1 MLKRTILATVA
12 ATALAVGVHA
22 QEGATIVLRSGEK
35 VTGQLVD
42 MGGAGFAVR
51 VNGQDRNIGTNEVA
65 VIDFTGGGDL
75 SDADWAKAGSGQTVL
90 LRNGQAIKGQLF
102 DIGGRSPLRI
112 TLKTDSGERELSSS
126 EVGQIVLARPSTA
139 VATSGSGSTASAPG
153 IPEGQGVAVPGTQAW
168 TPTGVA
174 VRQGDVLTF
183 SATGEIR
190 LSADASDIATATGA
204 RSQRRSQSAP
214 IPDVYAGALI
224 AKVGTSGGP
233 FPIGERQTV
242 TMPAAGQLFLGI
254 NDDHVGDNQGGYR
267 VVIQRNSRR

>member
-90 LRNGQAIKGQLF
+90 LRNGQAINGQLF

-126 EVGQIVLARPSTA
+126 TA
-139 VATSGSGSTASAPG
+139 VATSGSGGTASAPG
-153 IPEGQGVAVPGTQAW
+153 TPEGQGVAVPGTQAW

-174 VRQGDVLTF
+174 VRKGDVLTF

-190 LSADASDIATATGA
+190 LSTDASDIATATGA

-214 IPDVYAGALI
+214 IPAVYAGALI
-224 AKVGTSGGP
+224 AKVGTRGVP